1 MSSLGFST
9 KGGFISWCLRN
20 TAMLRWGHVF
30 RALRGSSN
38 EQPVPV
44 ALGAALSSLTPHKG
58 QGYGTWL
65 PSGQETPSN
74 GFSSK
79 RAGHISQE
87 HGITQGTAHP
97 KCLMQTWKG
106 LRRGPCP
113 VPLISWQQQLY
124 PNNPERVFG
133 PFPIPRMKRFA
144 LMGSHCSSFPF
155 LSPWVSSA
163 LCLQDVF
170 GSLKPGNL
178 L

>member
-1 MSSLGFST
+1 M
-9 KGGFISWCLRN
+9 
-20 TAMLRWGHVF
+20 F

-44 ALGAALSSLTPHKG
+44 APGAARSSSTPDKG

-65 PSGQETPSN
+65 LSGQETPSK

-79 RAGHISQE
+79 RAGRISQE
-87 HGITQGTAHP
+87 HGITQGTAHH
-97 KCLMQTWKG
+97 KSLKQTWK
-106 LRRGPCP
+106 GPCP
-113 VPLISWQQQLY
+113 VPLSQGNTSSTPTTQKT
-124 PNNPERVFG
+124 FG

-144 LMGSHCSSFPF
+144 VVGSRCSFFPF

-170 GSLKPGNL
+170 GSLKAGNL
-178 L
+178 LQKGKVKAENITRPHS